1 MYYFYLDKLLLP
13 VAPEKLELKIK
24 NQNKTMN
31 LINEGEIN
39 QIKTPRTNRGVFWY
53 RTTKLQKTI
62 HNIQKRIST
71 SKVLFRG
78 NRKTKNRKKAISIH
92 SITKNTRQ

>member
-24 NQNKTMN
+24 NQNKTMK

-39 QIKTPRTNRGVFWY
+39 QIKTPVKFGVIFLY
-53 RTTKLQKTI
+53 
-62 HNIQKRIST
+62 S
-71 SKVLFRG
+71 
-78 NRKTKNRKKAISIH
+78 
-92 SITKNTRQ
+92 